1 MTYYDLLVLIDT
13 YSLVSEPRPGERF
26 VAEAETETEAG
37 CYQADYMQKLDK
49 TNPAG
54 RILM

>member
-13 YSLVSEPRPGERF
+13 CSLVSEPRPGERF
-26 VAEAETETEAG
+26 VAEAETEAG
-37 CYQADYMQKLDK
+37 CYQAGYIQKLDK
-49 TNPAG
+49 TNPAC